1 MKLQTPK
8 KSRLGRAGGRNFSQ
22 RSEYVQETQDHTVLS
37 QNGVLTA
44 ELRKRNWLTES
55 FLVVYQI
62 SLATSFSI
70 FSWQKTQVF
79 SWEEKIAKLNC
90 SLVSI
95 VILFAVRVR
104 KNDSLI
110 SLFKHFLISQTTRDA
125 TDHDGI
131 ERPLPEQRLTTNSE
145 KDGSKIRWLPQNP
158 TYENWKEMIRYD

>member
-8 KSRLGRAGGRNFSQ
+8 KSRLGRAGGRNCSQ

-70 FSWQKTQVF
+70 FSRQKTQVF
-79 SWEEKIAKLNC
+79 SWQENRTEI
-90 SLVSI
+90 
-95 VILFAVRVR
+95 F
-104 KNDSLI
+104 KND
-110 SLFKHFLISQTTRDA
+110 
-125 TDHDGI
+125 
-131 ERPLPEQRLTTNSE
+131 P
-145 KDGSKIRWLPQNP
+145 
-158 TYENWKEMIRYD
+158 

>member
-70 FSWQKTQVF
+70 FLERKHKSFLGK
-79 SWEEKIAKLNC
+79 KI
-90 SLVSI
+90 
-95 VILFAVRVR
+95 
-104 KNDSLI
+104 
-110 SLFKHFLISQTTRDA
+110 
-125 TDHDGI
+125 
-131 ERPLPEQRLTTNSE
+131 
-145 KDGSKIRWLPQNP
+145 QNL
-158 TYENWKEMIRYD
+158 R